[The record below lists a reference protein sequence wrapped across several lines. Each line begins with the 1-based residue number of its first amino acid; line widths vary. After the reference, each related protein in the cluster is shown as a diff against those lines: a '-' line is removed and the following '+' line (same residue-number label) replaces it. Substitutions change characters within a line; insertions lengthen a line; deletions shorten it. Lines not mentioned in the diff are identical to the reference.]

1 MRFGCTCQKNI
12 NVSFSIWFWCT
23 GEPWMSRGIR
33 KKTEEKRKE
42 DKRGVLWKR
51 GKKKKEKGL
60 AWAFGLVNFKE
71 ERERKKKRR
80 ENWEGRYN

>member
-1 MRFGCTCQKNI
+1 
-12 NVSFSIWFWCT
+12 
-23 GEPWMSRGIR
+23 MSRGIR

-71 ERERKKKRR
+71 ERERKKKKDERIEKEDIIKIR
-80 ENWEGRYN
+80 IFFFFWYLPRFFLVIGLLF